1 MTTRRPIPF
10 KAICAIA
17 RHVLAHRAHFTDC
30 EWKEAVKVMA
40 ARQGWE
46 PPTNAEL
53 ARALDAVERA
63 AAKAGQSRAL
73 PVLESAPRPPREVGR
88 ELSAAEAVAVLSNLK
103 IELTKRGLPTGKL

>member
-1 MTTRRPIPF
+1 MTSTRPIPF

-17 RHVLAHRAHFTDC
+17 RHVLTHRPHFTDC

-53 ARALDAVERA
+53 APALDAVERA
-63 AAKAGQSRAL
+63 LAKAGWR
-73 PVLESAPRPPREVGR
+73 RPPPVVDSPPPPGETGR
-88 ELSAAEAVAVLSNLK
+88 ELTRGEATAALQGLKVALQ
-103 IELTKRGLPTGKL
+103 KRGLPTGAL